1 MYKTIETMLQF
12 ISLGSGSSG
21 NCYLLYTYND
31 AILIDAGIGVR
42 TMKKHFRDYGLSL
55 SQIHYIILTHDHADH
70 VKSVGSLSKELQLP
84 VYATRNVYKGINGN
98 WCVKNKVTG
107 DLAKVIEPNNTFTL
121 GDFTITPFIVPHDSF
136 ENVGYQIVVEGV
148 TFCLI
153 TDAGSV
159 TEEMKQFINA
169 ANYLV
174 IEANHDVEMLKGG
187 NYPQYLKERIL
198 GPRGHLSNYDCGKAI
213 AENATLKL
221 KHAWLCHLSDENN
234 HPELAKKT
242 VEQVLA
248 SYGIIAGVDFKIEV
262 LKRKVPTGIYELTLS
277 DDTAPGQTM

>member
-1 MYKTIETMLQF
+1 MLQF

-21 NCYLLYTYND
+21 NCYLLYTDND

-221 KHAWLCHLSDENN
+221 NHAWLCHLSDENN